1 MVRGLVVALAA
12 CLGISVTAANAE
24 EVKVLTAGAMK
35 QVILAVGDEF
45 QQDSKATLRID
56 NDTVGAL
63 VKRIEGGAPFDV
75 AVLTP
80 AAIGELSK
88 AGKIG
93 QGSELA
99 RVGIGVMVKAGAP
112 RPHIGTLDAFKK
124 ALLDARS
131 IAYIDPA
138 SGGSS
143 GIYLARLFDRLGI
156 ADALKPK
163 TKLKQGGLVADLI
176 ASGEAE
182 LGLHQMSEMVSV
194 PGITVVG
201 PLPAEI
207 QNYTTYAAG
216 VGTTAQSPAAAAALV
231 AWLRRPAMA
240 PVLQARGMVPPS

>member
-1 MVRGLVVALAA
+1 MVRGLVVVLAA
-12 CLGISVTAANAE
+12 CLWMSTTAANAE

-63 VKRIEGGAPFDV
+63 VKRIQDGASFDV

-88 AGKIG
+88 TGKIG

-112 RPHIGTLDAFKK
+112 RPDIGTLDAFKK

-131 IAYIDPA
+131 IAYIDPT

-143 GIYLARLFDRLGI
+143 GIYLARLFERLGI

-163 TKLKQGGLVADLI
+163 TKLKQGGYVADLI
-176 ASGEAE
+176 VSGEAE
-182 LGLHQMSEMVSV
+182 LGIHQMSEMVSV

-201 PLPAEI
+201 PLPDEI

-216 VGTTAQSPAAAAALV
+216 VGTGTQSPAAAAALV
-231 AWLRRPAMA
+231 ARRPAMA
-240 PVLQARGMVPPS
+240 PVLQARGMVPPG

>member
-1 MVRGLVVALAA
+1 MVRGLVVVLAA

-112 RPHIGTLDAFKK
+112 RPDIGTLDAFKK

-143 GIYLARLFDRLGI
+143 GIYLARLFERLGI

-176 ASGEAE
+176 VSGEAE

-201 PLPAEI
+201 PLPDEI

>member
-1 MVRGLVVALAA
+1 MVRGPVVVLAA
-12 CLGISVTAANAE
+12 CLGVSVTAANAQ

-56 NDTVGAL
+56 NDTVGGL
-63 VKRIEGGAPFDV
+63 VKRIQDGAPFDV

-112 RPHIGTLDAFKK
+112 RPDIGTLDAFKK

-143 GIYLARLFDRLGI
+143 GIYLARLFERLGI

-176 ASGEAE
+176 VSGEAE
-182 LGLHQMSEMVSV
+182 LGIHQMSEMVSV

-216 VGTTAQSPAAAAALV
+216 VGTTAQSPAAAAALI

-240 PVLQARGMVPPS
+240 PVLQARGMVPPG

>member
-1 MVRGLVVALAA
+1 MVRGPVVVLAA
-12 CLGISVTAANAE
+12 CLGVSVMAANAE

-63 VKRIEGGAPFDV
+63 VKRIQDGAPFDV

-112 RPHIGTLDAFKK
+112 RPDIGTLDAFKK

-176 ASGEAE
+176 VSGEAD
-182 LGLHQMSEMVSV
+182 LGIHQMSEMVSV